1 MAFKQLLLLVFLGLP
16 ILCCSIYTIVVFQCI
31 YRNIFIS
38 TCRYLQRDYIK
49 IQLAAVYF
57 LLSAGWFR
65 QAAFPVEPNNQP
77 VQELK
82 RSTTTSINFF
92 FTQKVEPNNQSKSW
106 EEVQEQTN
114 KQFQPLPEQSYI
126 SENNSRDGSSASYEA
141 CVVVATKLH
150 WWKANYVL
158 LICCTSTNNKKGISF
173 NLKIMLISLSSKRV
187 PVTVKREVAAKP
199 KNWNSTK
206 KSLGKYL
213 TNI

>member
-1 MAFKQLLLLVFLGLP
+1 MLQYIHNCVHN
-16 ILCCSIYTIVVFQCI
+16 VFQCI

-82 RSTTTSINFF
+82 RSTTTSIKIF

-106 EEVQEQTN
+106 EEVQEQRN
-114 KQFQPLPEQSYI
+114 KQFQPLPGQSLI

-158 LICCTSTNNKKGISF
+158 LICCTSTNNK
-173 NLKIMLISLSSKRV
+173 
-187 PVTVKREVAAKP
+187 
-199 KNWNSTK
+199 
-206 KSLGKYL
+206 
-213 TNI
+213 